1 MTILTNAPAATQDAL
16 LPDYSRFLHLPQ
28 CHCNVCGQNRGQC
41 VCNADCQEFL
51 QSDWEEYIYL
61 SYRGLLRQ
69 VITEQKYIKAYDAI
83 TDWVIAKLDAEY
95 AARRVQS

>member
-1 MTILTNAPAATQDAL
+1 MTTLTNAPATTQDAL
-16 LPDYSRFLHLPQ
+16 LPDYFRFLHLPQ

-61 SYRGLLRQ
+61 SYRGLLGQ
-69 VITEQKYIKAYDAI
+69 VILEQKQTKSAYARMDRI
-83 TDWVIAKLDAEY
+83 IAELDADH
-95 AARRVQS
+95 AARQAQG